1 MRLQNASLLVLI
13 SNCWLHTTA
22 VASSHNVLDNENL
35 ASIPTGD
42 LLPEAGEWLQQD
54 THLTSPRHQAEK
66 EQLLL
71 RMDKS
76 HGSWDTNHPRAR
88 LLDALAAYSQFGE
101 LTKAELKRWRDL
113 YGNVPQKQKN
123 ILESAAGYTA
133 KFDTA
138 EELADVNGRLCKRI
152 VDTALEF
159 YQLKPRELKDHIA
172 ALKNAG
178 RTPDRISVSQAL
190 KHYVRDWSTEGRS
203 ERDDAFPCIKSTLQ
217 SLYPDRETTPVKLL
231 FPGAGLGRLG
241 HDVAALEN
249 FEVTTNEWSMY
260 MNVAYRFL
268 QAHSNPDSFAAHP
281 FIDNWSHHATAA
293 NQFRGV
299 ASPDVRLNTSAALL
313 VEGDFTTVFSKPEKK
328 DMAAYDAVV
337 THFFIDTA
345 RNLMSYI
352 DTIYA
357 VLKPGGYWINFGP
370 LLYGTGPWVQLSLE
384 EVVRVVK
391 AMGFEFVP
399 LDAAGEC
406 GPLTLDGEL
415 VRGTRAVYGF
425 DERALT
431 RNAYAAQVWAVR
443 KTAH

>member
-1 MRLQNASLLVLI
+1 MRLQNASLWVLI
-13 SNCWLHTTA
+13 SNCWLHTPA
-22 VASSHNVLDNENL
+22 IASSHDGVDNENL
-35 ASIPTGD
+35 ASIPSGD
-42 LLPEAGEWLQQD
+42 LLSETSEWLQRD
-54 THLTSPRHQAEK
+54 THLTSLRHQAEK

-101 LTKAELKRWRDL
+101 LTRAELKRWRDL
-113 YGNVPQKQKN
+113 YRNVPQKQKN
-123 ILESAAGYTA
+123 ILESAAGYSA
-133 KFDTA
+133 KLDTA
-138 EELADVNGRLCKRI
+138 EELADANGQLCKRI
-152 VDTALEF
+152 VETALEF
-159 YQLKPRELKDHIA
+159 YQLKPRELRDHIA
-172 ALKNAG
+172 ALKHAG

-190 KHYVRDWSTEGRS
+190 KHYVRDWSSEGQS

-217 SLYPDRETTPVKLL
+217 SFFPDRETAPVKLL
-231 FPGAGLGRLG
+231 LPGAGLGRLG
-241 HDVAALEN
+241 HDVAALGN
-249 FEVTTNEWSMY
+249 FEVTGNEWSMY

-268 QAHSNPDSFAAHP
+268 EAHANPNSFVTHP
-281 FIDNWSHHATAA
+281 FIDNWSHHATTA
-293 NQFRGV
+293 NQFRAV
-299 ASPDVRLNTSAALL
+299 SSPDVRVNTSAALL
-313 VEGDFTTVFSKPEKK
+313 VEGDFTTVFSKPDKK

-370 LLYGTGPWVQLSLE
+370 LLYGTGPWVQLSLD

-399 LDAAGEC
+399 LGAPDAC
-406 GPLTLDGEL
+406 GPVTLDGEL

-431 RNAYAAQVWAVR
+431 RNAYAAQAWAVR
-443 KTAH
+443 KIAH